1 MSTSCWAVRMRLPS
15 LEGDEQLGGRL
26 GRHAATCL
34 RCQAEAARYRSL
46 RRRLAWLADETET
59 APTDLI
65 EGVILSIGEPS
76 LVDSGDRDI
85 PRTAVAAAAA
95 GAVVAAA
102 AAAGAAVV
110 IGLRRSRAA

>member
-1 MSTSCWAVRMRLPS
+1 MNTSCWAVRMRLPS
-15 LEGDEQLGGRL
+15 LEADEQLVGRL

-46 RRRLAWLADETET
+46 RRCLARLAEETEA

-65 EGVILSIGEPS
+65 DGVIVSIGEPS

>member
-1 MSTSCWAVRMRLPS
+1 MNTSCWAVRMRLPS
-15 LEGDEQLGGRL
+15 LEVGEELAGRL
-26 GRHAATCL
+26 GRHTTTCL
-34 RCQAEAARYRSL
+34 RCQAEAARYRTL
-46 RRRLAWLADETET
+46 RRRLAGLADLTYPAPAETV
-59 APTDLI
+59 DLVVA
-65 EGVILSIGEPS
+65 GIGEPIDG
-76 LVDSGDRDI
+76 DSSDREI

>member
-46 RRRLAWLADETET
+46 RRRLGRLAGETET

-65 EGVILSIGEPS
+65 DGVILSIGEPS
-76 LVDSGDRDI
+76 LVDSGDRDL

>member
-1 MSTSCWAVRMRLPS
+1 MRLPS
-15 LEGDEQLGGRL
+15 LEADEELGGRL
-26 GRHAATCL
+26 GRHAVTCL

-46 RRRLAWLADETET
+46 RRRLARLADETEA

-65 EGVILSIGEPS
+65 GGVIVSIGEPS

-85 PRTAVAAAAA
+85 PRTAVAAAAAA